1 MKVDF
6 LCPRWGSEHIPWPL
20 FLEQVK
26 NAGYSGI
33 EWFPFGQEEDMQK
46 VISMLDKYELKF
58 SIVMTVLG
66 NTPDFENY
74 LFQLEK
80 QLRELCTIG
89 SPLFISAQVGREYF
103 NSTQIDLCLN
113 CCQAIAK

>member
-26 NAGYSGI
+26 NAGYNGI

-46 VISMLDKYELKF
+46 VIAMLDKYELKF

-74 LFQLEK
+74 LFQ
-80 QLRELCTIG
+80 
-89 SPLFISAQVGREYF
+89 
-103 NSTQIDLCLN
+103 
-113 CCQAIAK
+113 